1 MKGKPWLM
9 EEEKKLKDWVGM
21 GVSLD
26 SLVFSFDGKYS
37 RNAIYQKMIDLGL
50 REEEV
55 PCTESSSSLEVKL
68 PEDLM
73 SMEEAMQH
81 LAAALTALKQPGL
94 EQTEVFRL
102 RTLVSALKTYKDLLT
117 DYINYRRLEAELKDL
132 RARYA
137 AFLKKSSS
145 SKT

>member
-1 MKGKPWLM
+1 MKGKPWSA